1 MIWTIQ
7 RGLRLKTRELGTLGS
22 REQRQYRRF
31 GGLHRWFEDSSTPD
45 RLELRSPVE
54 EVWVITQRRQS
65 DLVSGGCGHTTRKWG
80 CLVVMKTSEQGSSIR
95 KVVFWKD

>member
-1 MIWTIQ
+1 M
-7 RGLRLKTRELGTLGS
+7 
-22 REQRQYRRF
+22 
-31 GGLHRWFEDSSTPD
+31 
-45 RLELRSPVE
+45 E